1 MKLVN
6 NTFLESEKNLCFVNT
21 ALQLL
26 HSVPRMDLF
35 FKLKEYKLPYEKDR
49 QMKICE
55 EISRLFRSKENYT
68 SAAELKRLVATKS
81 GKTYLNDGTQQD
93 TVEFMV
99 TLLQEVQ
106 EEISADNLEARVVVE
121 EFWGIEKNEK
131 GS

>member
-1 MKLVN
+1 MDSW
-6 NTFLESEKNLCFVNT
+6 NTRINWKS
-21 ALQLL
+21 
-26 HSVPRMDLF
+26 
-35 FKLKEYKLPYEKDR
+35 DR
-49 QMKICE
+49 QMKICD

-106 EEISADNLEARVVVE
+106 EEISADNLEARVL
-121 EFWGIEKNEK
+121 GN
-131 GS
+131 